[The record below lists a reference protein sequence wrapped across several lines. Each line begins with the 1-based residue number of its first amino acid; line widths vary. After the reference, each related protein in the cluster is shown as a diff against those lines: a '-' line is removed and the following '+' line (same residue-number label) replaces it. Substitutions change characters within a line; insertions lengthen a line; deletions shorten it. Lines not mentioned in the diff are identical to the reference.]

1 METTVN
7 IGSVVFSKVGRDGG
21 RYYIVVK
28 IGDPDFVFIADGE
41 YRKIEKPKLKK
52 IKHLRDS
59 GVVLEKLKNKFIENK
74 TVFDAEIR
82 SALRPY
88 NEKKDKNTENKEN
101 IENIENKENTENNLK
116 LKEKNIKSDSENTE
130 NKEIK

>member
-7 IGSVVFSKVGRDGG
+7 IGSVVFSKSGRDGG
-21 RYYIVVK
+21 RYYIVVNIDEEK
-28 IGDPDFVFIADGE
+28 PGFVFIADGE

-52 IKHLRDS
+52 IKHLRAS
-59 GVVLEKLKNKFIENK
+59 GVVLEKLKNKFIEKK

-88 NEKKDKNTENKEN
+88 NEKKEN
-101 IENIENKENTENNLK
+101 IKSNEENIENKEN
-116 LKEKNIKSDSENTE
+116 
-130 NKEIK
+130 

>member
-1 METTVN
+1 METAVN
-7 IGSVVFSKVGRDGG
+7 IGSVVFSKSGRDKG

-28 IGDPDFVFIADGE
+28 TSEKSDFVFIADGE

-52 IKHLRDS
+52 IKHLRVS
-59 GVVLEKLKNKFIENK
+59 GIVLERLKNKFIENK

-88 NEKKDKNTENKEN
+88 NEKKEINVELDD
-101 IENIENKENTENNLK
+101 ENTEN
-116 LKEKNIKSDSENTE
+116 NIKSDSEN
-130 NKEIK
+130 KGI